1 MSARLVRTARRTRL
15 FAASAVALTAVLSLT
30 ACDSG
35 EGAKDAGA
43 ARTSSPS
50 SAPSESADGSD
61 GSDGKPTGA
70 AEPGQ
75 TGGEAQQTSTTSGSA
90 GNVAGKGNGQG
101 GGTGTAGTAK
111 TPGAKTD
118 PDAPAHRDRCD
129 ASNITVTAQVVS
141 RPLNTMIL
149 TATNKGAKLCDLY
162 YAPVVRFEGAQ
173 SVPPSMKDTQ
183 PQAVV
188 SLRPGASGYAAVKL
202 SSPTGT
208 PDPGYTAKS
217 LSVGFY
223 DAQHKN
229 VGGFARAALPEK
241 GVYVDSSLKVSF
253 WNSDLDDISSL

>member
-15 FAASAVALTAVLSLT
+15 FAASAVALTAALSLT

-35 EGAKDAGA
+35 EGTRDAGA

-50 SAPSESADGSD
+50 SAPSEPAG
-61 GSDGKPTGA
+61 GSDGKPTGET
-70 AEPGQ
+70 EPGQ
-75 TGGEAQQTSTTSGSA
+75 SGGNAQQTSSASGSN
-90 GNVAGKGNGQG
+90 GNTGKKGSSEG
-101 GGTGTAGTAK
+101 GTAG

-118 PDAPAHRDRCD
+118 LDAPARRDRCD
-129 ASNITVTAQVVS
+129 ATNATVTAQVVS

-149 TATNKGAKLCDLY
+149 TATNKGTKLCDLY

-188 SLRPGASGYAAVKL
+188 SLKPGESGYAAVKL

-223 DAQHKN
+223 DAKHRSLD
-229 VGGFARAALPEK
+229 GFAPVRLPAK
-241 GVYVDSSLKVSF
+241 GVYVDSTVRVSF
-253 WNSDLDDISSL
+253 WQSDLDDVSSL